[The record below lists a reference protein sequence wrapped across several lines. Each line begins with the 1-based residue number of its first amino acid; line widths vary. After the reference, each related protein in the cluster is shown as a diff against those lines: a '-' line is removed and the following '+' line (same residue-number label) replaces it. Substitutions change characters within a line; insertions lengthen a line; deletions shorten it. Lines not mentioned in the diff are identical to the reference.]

1 VHNTEGRRRICGSS
15 YCIAQVPINVI
26 NFISMPASNKIAWM
40 VLASCAVLLGLVA
53 VSGRFARPETPIPAP
68 ANPWNSGAIQSTL
81 SEVRVQEIDPTHASV
96 LLFYDLD
103 NKTDADYR
111 LANGPDVVIMSRLE
125 SDGSL
130 VSDQQVTL
138 DSAAFVPAKNRT
150 RVAVEMSRSFAW
162 PRQND
167 AAAESQYR
175 QLVAAQLSGVRGF
188 VVFDRAARYQIEL
201 PAVSPQFQQASANV
215 IRN

>member
-1 VHNTEGRRRICGSS
+1 
-15 YCIAQVPINVI
+15 
-26 NFISMPASNKIAWM
+26 
-40 VLASCAVLLGLVA
+40 
-53 VSGRFARPETPIPAP
+53 
-68 ANPWNSGAIQSTL
+68 
-81 SEVRVQEIDPTHASV
+81 VRVKEIDPTHAAV

-103 NKTDADYR
+103 NKTDTDYR

-138 DSAAFVPAKNRT
+138 DSAAFVPARNRT
-150 RVAVEMSRSFAW
+150 RVAVEMSRPFDW

-167 AAAESQYR
+167 AVAESQFR
-175 QLVAAQLSGVRGF
+175 QLVAAQISGVEGF

-201 PAVSPQFQQASANV
+201 PAVSPQLQKSSADV
-215 IRN
+215 TRN